1 MRMPDTPQCRRSVG
15 SRLGQGAFTLLSVE
29 AARPCMRCILDQD
42 PVARK
47 QAAKIAKYRG
57 QYDQYG
63 NRLTRTM
70 INTQNIINSS
80 DEIFNNI
87 FTGVDSKEEDE
98 EQHIMEEKG
107 VDISDYNFGE
117 QKKISLH
124 GVMSCLVLEHPG
136 KLRLTDYNARQ
147 CNHCSR
153 KDMDDFDFIVNT
165 NDKKKLDYKDRLE
178 QDHTYTGMKGDYLQ
192 KREQ

>member
-1 MRMPDTPQCRRSVG
+1 MVG

-42 PVARK
+42 PIARK

-57 QYDQYG
+57 QYDEYG

-70 INTQNIINSS
+70 INTQNILSNT

-87 FTGVDSKEEDE
+87 FTDVKTRVE
-98 EQHIMEEKG
+98 EEKE
-107 VDISDYNFGE
+107 DKNMMENKSANISDYNFG
-117 QKKISLH
+117 KKNNVFLSTT
-124 GVMSCLVLEHPG
+124 SWLVLEHPG

-153 KDMDDFDFIVNT
+153 KDIDDLDFLVNT
-165 NDKKKLDYKDRLE
+165 AQKKNKKLDYKDRLE
-178 QDHTYTGMKGDYLQ
+178 QDHTYTGVQSDYL
-192 KREQ
+192 KKKEK